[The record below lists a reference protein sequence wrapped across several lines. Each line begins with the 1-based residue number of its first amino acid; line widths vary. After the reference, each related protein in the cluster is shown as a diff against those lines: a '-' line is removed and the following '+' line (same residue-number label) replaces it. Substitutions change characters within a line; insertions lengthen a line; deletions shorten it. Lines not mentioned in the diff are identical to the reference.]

1 MQKKRFTSLQIFLS
15 VIAVMFASAVFT
27 AYATPPV
34 SRYIP
39 GETLD
44 PTCAP
49 GDAECSVIPVNI
61 GDEVG
66 SGNAY
71 SVLYINDTGL
81 LAEDNTNFLYDDFSA
96 TLYTDNATLANNL
109 DITTTTS
116 STVGNITRDGQ
127 RILHFYSPGATAAA
141 SKNFFLGYQSG
152 NYTLTGATG
161 RNIGIGS
168 NTLDSLTTGITNNA
182 LGFNAGTNITIGQ
195 SNNLFGG
202 SAGQNLT
209 TGTNNTAV
217 GQAVLYGGGGI
228 GTNTGSYN
236 VAVGDIA
243 MYQITDGLRNAGLGY
258 AALENVTSGDDNAGL
273 GYAAGNDVG
282 TGSRGTYL
290 GAWSDNDTA
299 VADVSDVIAIGYGAI
314 ARADHQMVVGS
325 DTSYVDDI
333 YFGRGV
339 KSATPNDVT
348 INPTG
353 GFGTDIAGA
362 DLFLAGGKGTGSA
375 VGGDVIFTT
384 ADVGLTG
391 TTLQSLTEK
400 MRLTSGGR
408 LGLGT
413 TTPDSEFEISGETQ
427 NIELILSGYN
437 GRKAVFSF
445 LIPNGTEADPD
456 PSAANDIL
464 AEFAGQG
471 YGVTGFAPSTTA
483 GIRVIAEETFDDSG
497 YGSQLL
503 FRTTPNNSTTLT
515 SRMIIMADGN
525 VGIGDTSP
533 SALFTVGN
541 GDLFQVNSS
550 GAIAAATGVVSSGT
564 ITFSGLSTGVVIN
577 SGGTLSSSSQL
588 AANRGGTA
596 INTASSTGVP
606 VIVSGTWSVPTTFV
620 YDTSGNMLGIGDTTP
635 DFKLDVETDAASS
648 SAASFFNDGNNTN
661 RAGILISAGVDD
673 HTAVSTSTLIAFRDG
688 DGTSVGSI
696 SFGSSATAYNTTS
709 DVRLKDNIED
719 TDLSIDDLMN
729 VQVRDFTWHADRD
742 DKITHGFI
750 AQELYDAYPSA
761 VTLPAEENGYWM
773 VDYSKL
779 MPLAIKAIQDVN
791 TKVIDLSDLSSG
803 EEGTLGERLITW
815 FADAANGIQNIF
827 AKRVTVE
834 ELCFDDVCL
843 TKQDVLELLNSADS
857 NNDDGVDPEPNDG
870 DEEVVPPSGDEE
882 VVPPVDDESNTE
894 EGSDS
899 EVGNEG
905 VGDEE
910 SAPADE
916 GDTGGDTAGETGD
929 SDANGEGETGGE
941 AI

>member
-1 MQKKRFTSLQIFLS
+1 MQKKRFSSLQIF
-15 VIAVMFASAVFT
+15 VTVVAVMFVSAVFT

-34 SRYIP
+34 SRYTP

-71 SVLYINDTGL
+71 SVLYIDDAGL
-81 LAEDNTNFLYDDFSA
+81 LGEDNTNFLYDDSAA

-182 LGFNAGTNITIGQ
+182 IGFNAGTNITIGQ

-202 SAGQNLT
+202 SAGQNLS
-209 TGTNNTAV
+209 TGTNNTGV
-217 GQAVLYGGGGI
+217 GQAVLYGGGGV

-258 AALENVTSGDDNAGL
+258 AALENVTSGDDNVGL

-290 GAWSDNDTA
+290 GAWSDNDTG

-325 DTSYVDDI
+325 DSSYINDI
-333 YFGRGV
+333 YFGQGV
-339 KSATPNDVT
+339 KSAAPNDVT
-348 INPTG
+348 INATG

-362 DLFLAGGKGTGSA
+362 DLLIAGGKGTGSA

-384 ADVGLTG
+384 ANTGSTG

-400 MRLTSGGR
+400 MRLTYAGR

-437 GRKAVFSF
+437 GRKAVFAGRSA
-445 LIPNGTEADPD
+445 NGTEASPTA
-456 PSAANDIL
+456 SAANDIL

-471 YGVTGFAPSTTA
+471 YGATGFAPSTTA

-533 SALFTVGN
+533 AALFTVGN

-577 SGGTLSSSSQL
+577 SSGTLSSTAQL
-588 AANRGGTA
+588 SANRGGTA
-596 INTASSTGVP
+596 INTAASTGVP

-620 YDTSGNMLGIGDTTP
+620 YDTSGNMLGIGDATP

-661 RAGILISAGVDD
+661 RAGIAISAGVDD
-673 HTAVSTSTLIAFRDG
+673 HTAASTSTLIAFRDG
-688 DGTSVGSI
+688 DGTAVGSI

-719 TDLSIDDLMN
+719 TDLSIDDLMD
-729 VQVRDFTWHADRD
+729 VQVRDFTWRADRD

-750 AQELYDAYPSA
+750 AQELYDVYPSA
-761 VTLPAEENGYWM
+761 VTLPAEEGGYWM

-803 EEGTLGERLITW
+803 DEGTLGERLIAW

-843 TKQDVLELLNSADS
+843 TKQDVLELLNDTGS
-857 NNDDGVDPEPNDG
+857 NIDEGPEPEPNLDG
-870 DEEVVPPSGDEE
+870 GDITPPVDEEI
-882 VVPPVDDESNTE
+882 VPPVDSDPN
-894 EGSDS
+894 EGGNSDS
-899 EVGNEG
+899 EVNNEDAG
-905 VGDEE
+905 GEE
-910 SAPADE
+910 SAPTEDS
-916 GDTGGDTAGETGD
+916 DTGGETTGETGD
-929 SDANGEGETGGE
+929 SDTGGAGETADG

>member
-1 MQKKRFTSLQIFLS
+1 MQIF
-15 VIAVMFASAVFT
+15 VTVVAVMFVSAVFT

-34 SRYIP
+34 SRYTP

-49 GDAECSVIPVNI
+49 GDAECSVIPINI

-81 LAEDNTNFLYDDFSA
+81 LAEDNTNFLYDDSAA

-182 LGFNAGTNITIGQ
+182 VGFNAGTNITIGQ

-209 TGTNNTAV
+209 TGTNNTGV

-236 VAVGDIA
+236 VAMGDIA
-243 MYQITDGLRNAGLGY
+243 MYQITDGLRNSGLGY

-290 GAWSDNDTA
+290 GSFSDNDTG

-314 ARADHQMVVGS
+314 ARADHQMVIGS
-325 DTSYVDDI
+325 DSSYINDI
-333 YFGRGV
+333 YFGQGV
-339 KSATPNDVT
+339 KSAAPNDVT
-348 INPTG
+348 INATG

-362 DLFLAGGKGTGSA
+362 DLLIAGGKGTGSA

-384 ADVGLTG
+384 ANTGLTG

-400 MRLTSGGR
+400 MRLTYAGR

-437 GRKAVFSF
+437 GRKAVFAGRSA
-445 LIPNGTEADPD
+445 NGTEASPTA
-456 PSAANDIL
+456 SAANDIL

-471 YGVTGFAPSTTA
+471 YGTTGFAPSTTA

-533 SALFTVGN
+533 AALFTVGN

-564 ITFSGLSTGVVIN
+564 ITFSGLSTGLVIN
-577 SGGTLSSSSQL
+577 SSGTLSSTAQL
-588 AANRGGTA
+588 SANRGGTA
-596 INTASSTGVP
+596 INTAASTGVP

-620 YDTSGNMLGIGDTTP
+620 YDTSGNMLGIGDATP

-661 RAGILISAGVDD
+661 RAGIVISAGVDD

-688 DGTSVGSI
+688 DGTAVGSI
-696 SFGSSATAYNTTS
+696 SFGSSATGYNTTS

-719 TDLSIDDLMN
+719 TDLGIDDLMN
-729 VQVRDFTWHADRD
+729 VQVRDFTWRADKD

-750 AQELYDAYPSA
+750 AQELYDVYPSA
-761 VTLPAEENGYWM
+761 VTLPAEEGGYWM

-791 TKVIDLSDLSSG
+791 TKVMDLSDLSSG
-803 EEGTLGERLITW
+803 DEGTLGKRLIAW

-843 TKQDVLELLNSADS
+843 TKQDVLELLNDTGS
-857 NNDDGVDPEPNDG
+857 NIGEDPDPEPNLDG
-870 DEEVVPPSGDEE
+870 GDITPPVDEEI
-882 VVPPVDDESNTE
+882 VPPVDNDPN
-894 EGSDS
+894 EGGDSDS
-899 EVGNEG
+899 GVNNEDTG
-905 VGDEE
+905 GEE
-910 SAPADE
+910 SAPTE
-916 GDTGGDTAGETGD
+916 ESNTGGETTGETGD
-929 SDANGEGETGGE
+929 SDTGGTGETADG